1 MKKIILFAC
10 ITFMYTMVQSQDAIP
25 LQRLPGEIFRSVKKE
40 TDTTTWK
47 WKRGGLVNV
56 NLSQGTL
63 SNWAAGG
70 DNFSMAIGAYVNYYL
85 LNRGAHY
92 TWDNNVDF
100 NFGFIQASSI
110 GGRKNDD
117 RIDILSKYGYKVDTL
132 NKWYMSALF
141 NFRSQFF
148 DGNNYSGEQRTF
160 SSSFL
165 SPAYTLLSVGM
176 DYKPTPKFSMFLSPL
191 TSRWVIITN
200 NYLSKQGLYGVPA
213 GKHSVNEV
221 GAFASLNYKNNIA
234 KNVTYKGKMDLFSN
248 YRFKPGNIDVY
259 FTNYLSFKINKS
271 LSATYGLDMIYDDDV
286 KIFGPDKNAARL
298 QLKSMIGIGFLMQFS
313 TKKA

>member
-1 MKKIILFAC
+1 MKRIALLVC
-10 ITFMYTMVQSQDAIP
+10 IGFVCSASFSQDAIP
-25 LQRLPGEIFRSVKKE
+25 LQRLPGEIFRNVKKE
-40 TDTTTWK
+40 TDTSSWS
-47 WKRGGLVNV
+47 WKRGGLINA
-56 NLSQGTL
+56 NIAQGSL

-85 LNRGAHY
+85 LHREAHS
-92 TWDNNVDF
+92 TWDNSLDF
-100 NFGFIQASSI
+100 NFGFIQATST

-148 DGNNYSGEQRTF
+148 DGNNYNGDTRTL

-165 SPAYTLLSVGM
+165 SPAYVLLSLGM
-176 DYKPTPKFSMFLSPL
+176 DYKPTPKFSMFLSPF

-200 NYLSKQGLYGVPA
+200 SYLSKQGLYGVPA
-213 GKHSVNEV
+213 GKHSTNEL
-221 GAFASLNYKNNIA
+221 GAFASLNYRTNIA

-248 YRFKPGNIDVY
+248 YRYKPGNIDVY
-259 FTNYLSFKINKS
+259 FTNYFAFKINKT
-271 LSATYGLDMIYDDDV
+271 LSATYALDMIYDDDV
-286 KIFGPDKNAARL
+286 RIFGPDKDGARL
-298 QLKSMIGIGFLMQFS
+298 QLRSMIGIGFLMQFS
-313 TKKA
+313 TRKA